1 MSVFAVGAMVEA
13 QKNPNMDSW
22 FRAKIVAYEEPG
34 RYLVSFPLREQ
45 WNCVLPESQVRGIVG
60 GAKPSSASAGPRRAS
75 TVGTK
80 SGGRSALRGPS

>member
-34 RYLVSFPLREQ
+34 RY
-45 WNCVLPESQVRGIVG
+45 
-60 GAKPSSASAGPRRAS
+60 
-75 TVGTK
+75 
-80 SGGRSALRGPS
+80 